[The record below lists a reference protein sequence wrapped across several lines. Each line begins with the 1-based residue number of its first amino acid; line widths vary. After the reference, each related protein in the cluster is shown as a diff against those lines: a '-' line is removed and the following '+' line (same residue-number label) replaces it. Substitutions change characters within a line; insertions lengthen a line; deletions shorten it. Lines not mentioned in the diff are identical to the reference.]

1 MPNNSSDS
9 TALHSLLQLTLSPAN
24 TDHAVAYLG
33 SLRPEEREHFESV
46 ADSNHVVVRALQAA
60 LSRLQ
65 PGSETASW
73 ATEVIARQE
82 QRIQNALPVLHRI
95 CQELESAGCSTTVM
109 KSLDHW

>member
-73 ATEVIARQE
+73 APRSSPARSSGS
-82 QRIQNALPVLHRI
+82 RTRSRSYTAFARSWRAPGAARP
-95 CQELESAGCSTTVM
+95 S
-109 KSLDHW
+109 